1 MTPLI
6 ENVWELV
13 KEESKKYT
21 EGNSRFIFNESK
33 YKDFK
38 KTFKTN
44 YEKIREEYMLPSVNN
59 LDRHKVSAII
69 IISLLEVNAIS
80 YKDLE
85 QGSIFI
91 GAELLALK
99 VGLAYLVEKLNEKLQ
114 EKGVKQKIE
123 EFKLPNAQSCGTPYM
138 EIMCRNLY
146 YAKNDYKL
154 NPLDLADRLFLVEYI
169 ALTKEG
175 IDPDILKDY

>member
-13 KEESKKYT
+13 KEESKRYT
-21 EGNSRFIFNESK
+21 EDNVRFVFDESK

-38 KTFKTN
+38 EAFKIN
-44 YEKIREEYMLPSVNN
+44 YEKIKEKYMLPSVNN

-69 IISLLEVNAIS
+69 IISLLEVDAIS
-80 YKDLE
+80 YNDLE

-99 VGLAYLVEKLNEKLQ
+99 VGLAYLVEKLNEKLL
-114 EKGVKQKIE
+114 EKGEKHIIQ

-146 YAKNDYKL
+146 YAKNYY
-154 NPLDLADRLFLVEYI
+154 N
-169 ALTKEG
+169 
-175 IDPDILKDY
+175 